1 MDRLNTITDF
11 VKRSGIVLVAD
22 NDDGRVNSI
31 TNEEQIIELLQANFD
46 YIYKPQMR
54 KWYDMAIRL
63 NNSDHIYINIKVSNF
78 ENSAADNISAK
89 LGMGYALTGIKNLPA
104 SWKEFNRLVA
114 NNLRVGYDYY
124 FLVVDKSNIRNSY
137 WTSLKRIDKLVA
149 NGNNLPFQCNWSI
162 NRTFSQRS
170 ELEAMK
176 YILSVYVDSWD
187 KKANGYPHEIK
198 RLLDNDEIIS

>member
-1 MDRLNTITDF
+1 
-11 VKRSGIVLVAD
+11 
-22 NDDGRVNSI
+22 
-31 TNEEQIIELLQANFD
+31 
-46 YIYKPQMR
+46 MR

-78 ENSAADNISAK
+78 ENSTADNISAK